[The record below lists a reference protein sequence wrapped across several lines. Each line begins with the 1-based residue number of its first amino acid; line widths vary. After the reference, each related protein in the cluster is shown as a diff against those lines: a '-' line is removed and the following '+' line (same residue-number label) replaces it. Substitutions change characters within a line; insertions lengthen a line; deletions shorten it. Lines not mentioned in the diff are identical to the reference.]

1 MEAGEWRR
9 GPASIC
15 TPALARSQVNGKIKS
30 HFDLDVGLRK
40 KWVESIP
47 PALASAWPLIKG
59 RHSWGFVPKHICFL
73 VLGGEE
79 ETPLLGSDECSF
91 HSLPFL
97 TAIS

>member
-1 MEAGEWRR
+1 MEEGASVHSYSCPSQEPGEWQNKK
-9 GPASIC
+9 P
-15 TPALARSQVNGKIKS
+15 
-30 HFDLDVGLRK
+30 FDVDVGLRK

-59 RHSWGFVPKHICFL
+59 RHSWGFVPKHTCSL

-79 ETPLLGSDECSF
+79 ETPLLGSDECNF

-97 TAIS
+97 KAIS